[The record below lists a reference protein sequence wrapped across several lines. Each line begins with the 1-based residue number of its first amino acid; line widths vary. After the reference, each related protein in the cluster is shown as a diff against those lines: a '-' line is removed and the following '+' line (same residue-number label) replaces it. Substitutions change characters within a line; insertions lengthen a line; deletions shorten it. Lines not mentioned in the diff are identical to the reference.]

1 MLGRV
6 SAPTTLRDV
15 GEALGN
21 AGRKVLAIGVLL
33 LAAWILLK
41 VVIGVVAGIAWIVVI
56 VLAVVAIIWALN
68 VLS

>member
-1 MLGRV
+1 M
-6 SAPTTLRDV
+6 
-15 GEALGN
+15 GEAVGN
-21 AGRKVLAIGVLL
+21 AGRKLLAVGVLL
-33 LAAWILLK
+33 IAAWILLK